1 MTVAS
6 YMDAEDQLLL
16 HSFFIS
22 LIVSVVPLLV
32 TQYKKHQSFIS
43 IRFSF
48 YQPQIGSQTYHQ
60 MSLFDDMLV
69 KLANLWLVEREPD
82 RYEY

>member
-22 LIVSVVPLLV
+22 LIGNLIVSVVPLLV
-32 TQYKKHQSFIS
+32 TQYKKHKSFIS

-48 YQPQIGSQTYHQ
+48 YQPQIGSQTYQ
-60 MSLFDDMLV
+60 MPLFDDMLV

-82 RYEY
+82 